1 MDLVHPI
8 HCQQSVPVS
17 SLASSSWAPWLVL
30 VPWSLVPL
38 SVLASLVLWLA
49 LASLF
54 AVLLLVLAPSSL
66 VPLWLALAHPIPIDP
81 QLVSLLAQ
89 ASNKFAMALESNK
102 CRLLVVELDQLWLDS
117 LMAVWLDPWSLDD
130 AKDVWL
136 AQL

>member
-1 MDLVHPI
+1 MDLAHPI

-102 CRLLVVELDQLWLDS
+102 CRLLVV
-117 LMAVWLDPWSLDD
+117 ALDPM
-130 AKDVWL
+130 
-136 AQL
+136 